1 MSYYNKDLSEVIK
14 ELDTDAERGLTAS
27 QAAERLEKYGANKLD
42 EKPPRT
48 ILRRFID
55 QMRDV
60 MVLLLLV
67 AAAISFASAA
77 IEASRGHRAE
87 WLEPAVIIAIVLLN
101 AALGALQESN
111 AEASLEALKN
121 MSKPN
126 ARVRR
131 DGETLIIP
139 TDELVPGDLLL
150 LEAGDVIPADARL
163 VESMSLQSNESA
175 LTGESE
181 PAEKN
186 AAASVREAAPLG
198 DRLNMV
204 YSGSFV
210 SYGRGAAIAFATG
223 MATEMGKIAAL
234 LEGGEDKTTP
244 LQEKLT
250 QLGKYLA
257 AAALVICAI
266 IFAAGL
272 MAKLPLALMFMT
284 SVSLAVAAIPEGLPA
299 IVTIVMAIGVRKMVS
314 HRAIIRRLPAV
325 ETLGSTSVICSD
337 KTGTLTQNRMTLV
350 KAYAGGRIAPPD
362 EPSEEMKKLIMYA
375 ALCSDATIETAH
387 GREKQTGDP
396 TETAIVSAAL
406 KMGIRKDDLE
416 RDYPRLGEIPFDSGR
431 KLMTTINL
439 ISGKKIAIVKG
450 APDILIRLSA
460 GGGAEAAAA
469 NEELSGSALR
479 VLAVAYKEIGSL
491 PEKLEPSEIETGLT
505 LLGLVGLID
514 PPRPEA
520 AEAVKEC
527 KGAGIL
533 TVMITGDHA
542 TTAAAIAC
550 DLGILEKSGRVVTG
564 TELEAMSDEYLGAN
578 IRDFRVYARV
588 SPADKIRVVGAWQ
601 KQGQVVA
608 MTGDGVNDAP
618 ALKAADIG
626 CAMGITGTDVAKGAA
641 DMILTDD
648 NFATIVAAVRQGRGI
663 YDNIRKAI
671 QFLLSCN
678 LGEITA
684 VFSAMLLWGELPLHP
699 IQLLWINLVTD
710 SMPALA
716 LGVEPAEHDIMRRAP
731 RGREE
736 NIFSG
741 GVGFAVLWQG
751 LMIGGLSLAAYYIGS
766 KTAMAGA
773 GPELGGTMAFVVMA
787 ISQLVQAINVRSS
800 HSLFKIGFS
809 GNRWM
814 TGAFLAS
821 LSLMLLVLFVSPARP
836 VFRVTAM
843 GRQAWLVAAA
853 LSAVPLAVGESVKTL
868 RDIRRRH

>member
-1 MSYYNKDLSEVIK
+1 MSYYNKELSEVIK
-14 ELDTDAERGLTAS
+14 EFGTDAERGLTSS
-27 QAAERLEKYGANKLD
+27 QAAERLEKYGANRLD

-48 ILRRFID
+48 MLRRFID
-55 QMRDV
+55 QMGDV

-67 AAAISFASAA
+67 AAAISFVSAA

-121 MSKPN
+121 MSKPD

-131 DGETLIIP
+131 DGETLVIP

-186 AAASVREAAPLG
+186 AAAVVREGAPLG

-210 SYGRGAAIAFATG
+210 SYGRGAAIAVATG

-234 LEGGEDKTTP
+234 LESEEDKATP

-257 AAALVICAI
+257 AAALVICVI

-314 HRAIIRRLPAV
+314 RRAIIRSLPAV

-350 KAYAGGRIAPPD
+350 KTYAGGRIAPPD

-375 ALCSDATIETAH
+375 ALCSDAAVEIVD

-396 TETAIVSAAL
+396 TETAIMSAAL
-406 KMGIRKDDLE
+406 KMGMRREDLE

-450 APDILIRLSA
+450 APDILIRLS

-491 PEKLEPSEIETGLT
+491 PEKLEPSEIENGLT

-520 AEAVKEC
+520 AEAVREC

-542 TTAAAIAC
+542 TTAAAIARG
-550 DLGILEKSGRVVTG
+550 LGILEENGRVVTG
-564 TELEAMSDEYLGAN
+564 TELEAMSDEYLSAN

-588 SPADKIRVVGAWQ
+588 SPADKIRVVEAWQ

-626 CAMGITGTDVAKGAA
+626 CAMGMTGTDVAKGAA

-648 NFATIVAAVRQGRGI
+648 NFATIVAAVRHGRGI
-663 YDNIRKAI
+663 YDNIRKAV
-671 QFLLSCN
+671 QFLLSGN
-678 LGEITA
+678 LGEIAA
-684 VFSAMLLWGELPLHP
+684 VFSAMLLWSELPLQP

-716 LGVEPAEHDIMRRAP
+716 LGVEPAEHDIMKRAP

-751 LMIGGLSLAAYYIGS
+751 LMIGGLSLAAYYAGS
-766 KTAMAGA
+766 KTAMEGA
-773 GPELGGTMAFVVMA
+773 GPALGGTMAFAVMA
-787 ISQLVQAINVRSS
+787 ISQLAQALNVRSS

-814 TGAFLAS
+814 VGAFFAS
-821 LSLMLLVLFVSPARP
+821 LSLMLLVLFVPP
-836 VFRVTAM
+836 VRQVFGVTAM
-843 GRQAWLVAAA
+843 GRQAWLVVAG
-853 LSAVPLAVGESVKTL
+853 LSAAPLVVGETVKAL
-868 RDIRRRH
+868 RGFLR